1 MIKLVASDGDSETHH
16 LTVDCN
22 EFIIEPLEHPF
33 IGIEEVITN
42 YDGDKIELLR
52 SLRILSPNHIWA
64 ICHEDPPVKSLTR
77 RQFRLALVMNGFDL
91 ATITSLIQQIPDES
105 YRQMVLIE
113 WEDTVEFERDS
124 KTLIMM
130 AKLMS
135 VTREQV
141 NAIWAHALTL

>member
-1 MIKLVASDGDSETHH
+1 MIRLVATNGINETHH
-16 LTVDCN
+16 LTIDCN
-22 EFIIEPLEHPF
+22 QFVIEPSEHPF
-33 IGIEEVITN
+33 IGIEEVVTN
-42 YDGDKIELLR
+42 YDGNKIQLLS
-52 SLRILSPNHIWA
+52 SLSLLSPNHIWA

>member
-42 YDGDKIELLR
+42 YDGDKIRLLR
-52 SLRILSPNHIWA
+52 SLRTLSSDHIWA
-64 ICHEDPPVKSLTR
+64 ICHEDPPIKSLTR

-135 VTREQV
+135 VTKEQV